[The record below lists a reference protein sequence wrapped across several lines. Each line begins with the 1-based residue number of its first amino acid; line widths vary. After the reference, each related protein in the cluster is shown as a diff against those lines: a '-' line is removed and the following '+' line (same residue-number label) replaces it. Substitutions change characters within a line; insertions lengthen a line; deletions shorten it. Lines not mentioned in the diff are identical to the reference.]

1 MSASWAAK
9 GHLLRQGLEAFE
21 VELAVGDANQ
31 GAGRPRDDQVAAER
45 LPQLGDV
52 NLERR
57 RGRLRLLDAAQLLD
71 QAVTRDGLD
80 GVQEQKRQ
88 EGALLRTGDPHDPA
102 VLLDPPAPRGCGA
115 PCASSPSFSRAFRSR
130 KAFL

>member
-9 GHLLRQGLEAFE
+9 GRLLRQ
-21 VELAVGDANQ
+21 D
-31 GAGRPRDDQVAAER
+31 AAER
-45 LPQLGDV
+45 LAQLGDV

-57 RGRLRLLDAAQLLD
+57 RGRLWLLDAPQLLD
-71 QAVTRDGLD
+71 QAVTRDGLV

-102 VLLDPPAPRGCGA
+102 VLLDLQRPEDAELHAPLRPPSAG
-115 PCASSPSFSRAFRSR
+115 AFRSR
-130 KAFL
+130 KAFF